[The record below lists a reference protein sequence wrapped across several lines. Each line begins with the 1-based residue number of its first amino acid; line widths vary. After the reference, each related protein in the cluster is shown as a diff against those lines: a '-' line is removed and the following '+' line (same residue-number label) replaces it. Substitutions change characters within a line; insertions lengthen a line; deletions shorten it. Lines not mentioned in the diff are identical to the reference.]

1 MATAS
6 SELMKLYDNY
16 QAPLAGGSYRFVL
29 QQTVTVEG
37 EAARHYYR
45 DQSFEVLAPRY
56 SIEPD
61 ELHAFFPPAGGVAAY
76 ENVLPHLILRARNLP
91 WERTL
96 WDGAKREP
104 WIALL
109 VLSEQD
115 IVDGRVEMKTGKVAD
130 LQPRLPDDLN
140 TDPAELETWTRL
152 DGGESVLLPKFTRKE
167 DANTPV
173 RLLDIDLKLFLKLCP
188 RREELPLLAHIRKVD
203 TGDKVPLENVAE
215 GEFSV
220 LVANRFPQK
229 GANTIHLISLEGW
242 ENFIGK
248 SAEQNLPA
256 TRARLI
262 TLGNWSFVCD
272 DSGRDTFAG
281 LMAKLRKNSAVFGVK
296 LPAPTAHAH
305 VNQAL
310 ASGYV
315 PVDYKPLD
323 STTTLAWYRGPLSP
337 VLRRRNTKTFLRADE
352 ALIFDDRSGIMDVSY
367 AAAWELGRL
376 LALSS
381 PAFARGLRLFV
392 ESYQNAVEFADQIN
406 NFLKLHRS
414 AFTPEHKDPQV
425 AIADDLIEWLARLVM
440 LYPVPFHY
448 LVPHASL
455 LPPESV
461 RFFHLDDN
469 WIDALVD
476 GALSLAARVLPKEQ
490 DISERK
496 DLQKTLSKI
505 VYQHRLRLQGK
516 SPQSDPSE
524 SYMEIPKSGFLLRSS
539 IVTNWPG
546 VEVIANTSGAPDQNM
561 PSILRF
567 DQVADGV
574 LFCLARGS
582 MDQLIFREPRE
593 GLTFGVSS
601 KGEVEFGQPPQVV
614 NVKSLRRSEAVD
626 GVIDIVAL
634 RDKLACVGS
643 AQFAVKMIR
652 KPEEQVIEW
661 KAEG

>member
-1 MATAS
+1 MAPEV

-45 DQSFEVLAPRY
+45 DQIFEVLAPRY
-56 SIEPD
+56 AIEPD

-91 WERTL
+91 WERAL

-104 WIALL
+104 WLALL
-109 VLSEQD
+109 VLSEED
-115 IVDGRVEMKTGKVAD
+115 IVNGRVIMKTGRVAD
-130 LQPRLPDDLN
+130 LQPDARTDL
-140 TDPAELETWTRL
+140 DKLETWTRVEQ
-152 DGGESVLLPKFTRKE
+152 GEVIAVPKFTRKE

-173 RLLDIDLKLFLKLCP
+173 RLLDLDLKLFLKLCP
-188 RREELPLLAHIRKVD
+188 HRDDLPLLAHIRQVD
-203 TGDKVPLENVAE
+203 TADKIPLEMVSN

-229 GANTIHLISLEGW
+229 GSNTIHLISLEGW
-242 ENFIGK
+242 ENLIGK
-248 SAEQNLPA
+248 SPNENLA
-256 TRARLI
+256 AARVRLI
-262 TLGNWSFVCD
+262 TLANWSFVCD
-272 DSGRDTFAG
+272 ASGRDTFAG
-281 LMAKLRKNSAVFGVK
+281 LMGQLRKNSAVFGVK
-296 LPAPTAHAH
+296 LPAPTADAH
-305 VNQAL
+305 VNRAL
-310 ASGYV
+310 ERGYV
-315 PVDYKPLD
+315 PIDYKPVD
-323 STTTLAWYRGPLSP
+323 YTTTMAWYRGPLSP
-337 VLRRRNTKTFLRADE
+337 VLRQRNTKTFLRADE
-352 ALIFDDRSGIMDVSY
+352 ALIFDDHTGVMDVSY

-381 PAFARGLRLFV
+381 PAFSKGLRLFV
-392 ESYQNAVEFADQIN
+392 ESYQNAAEFALQIDD
-406 NFLKLHRS
+406 FLKLHRS
-414 AFTPEHKDPQV
+414 AFGEPVSGSAPKPKPEEI

-476 GALSLAARVLPKEQ
+476 GALSLAAHVLPADQ
-490 DISERK
+490 DISARK

-516 SPQSDPSE
+516 NPEAAPSE
-524 SYMEIPKSGFLLRSS
+524 NYMEIPKSGFLLRSS

-546 VEVIANTSGAPDQNM
+546 VEVTAITSVAPDQTF
-561 PSILRF
+561 PKILRF
-567 DQVADGV
+567 EPVADGV

-582 MDQLIFREPRE
+582 MDQLIFREALE

-601 KGEVEFGQPPQVV
+601 RGDFDLV
-614 NVKSLRRSEAVD
+614 RRSDSLD
-626 GVIDIVAL
+626 GVIDITEL
-634 RDKLACVGS
+634 KRKLACVGS

-661 KAEG
+661 KR